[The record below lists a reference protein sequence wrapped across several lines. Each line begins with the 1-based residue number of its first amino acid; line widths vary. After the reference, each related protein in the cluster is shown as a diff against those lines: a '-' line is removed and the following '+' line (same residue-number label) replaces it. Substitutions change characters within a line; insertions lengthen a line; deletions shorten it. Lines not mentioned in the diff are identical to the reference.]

1 MTIPGKC
8 IPALSPEGYKV
19 AVIGKKRK
27 SPNLTDEEL
36 AAAYQQL
43 EDSIRAKNTFS
54 EEEAKGWVI
63 VHKSDVTDFCEHA
76 DPDGVPPPVL
86 IDGDEVRVRV
96 GKPRQEQNLPDPDR
110 GEDDPMKSAI
120 KFTIEMFQKKTA
132 EAETHSNNQIAKF
145 DKQILEASENT
156 KKALKE
162 HDNLK
167 KSLLDSIQML
177 RNKHTEVKRQFLQEQ
192 TKLDHLSQQII
203 EAEKYRDHAIKIFD
217 YVKTT
222 VGIANAGFNQMPQ
235 I

>member
-8 IPALSPEGYKV
+8 IPGLSPEGYKV

-27 SPNLTDEEL
+27 SPDLTNEEL
-36 AAAYQQL
+36 TALYEQL
-43 EDSIRAKNTFS
+43 EDS

-86 IDGDEVRVRV
+86 IDGDEVRARV

-110 GEDDPMKSAI
+110 GADDPMKSAI
-120 KFTIEMFQKKTA
+120 KFNIEMFQKKTA
-132 EAETHSNNQIAKF
+132 EAETHSLNQIAKF
-145 DKQILEASENT
+145 DQQILEASENT

-162 HDNLK
+162 HDNIK

-177 RNKHTEVKRQFLQEQ
+177 RNKHTELKRQFLQEQ
-192 TKLDHLSQQII
+192 TKLDNLSQQII